1 MSGFNPSPPPTSNAP
16 STPMIIERPFN
27 IALFMSFFSPLILI
41 MVIIGFSFA
50 SKDFKGFVYLGFLIF
65 FCMLREFAYSLYGT
79 KPNTTSS
86 KDSCNVI
93 QYSRHGNASFS
104 TFVFGFTIAYL
115 LTPMFVNNAINFW
128 ILGGLLFYF
137 FLDMF
142 IKIFDKCIANTG
154 DLVINSL
161 LGLAC
166 ASMVISIMYT
176 AGSNNLLFFDEV
188 TGDGTKCSMAK
199 NQTFRCSVY
208 KNGELVGSS

>member
-1 MSGFNPSPPPTSNAP
+1 MSGLNPPPPINNAP

-41 MVIIGFSFA
+41 IMIIGFSFA

-65 FCMLREFAYSLYGT
+65 FCMLREFAYSLYST
-79 KPNTTSS
+79 KPNIKSPN
-86 KDSCNVI
+86 DSCSLI

-115 LTPMFVNNAINFW
+115 TTPMFVNNAVNFW

-142 IKIFDKCIANTG
+142 IKLFDKCIVNTG

-161 LGLAC
+161 LGIAC
-166 ASMVISIMYT
+166 ACMVVSFMYS
-176 AGSNNLLFFDEV
+176 AGSNKLLFFDELL
-188 TGDGTKCSMAK
+188 GDGNKCSMAK
-199 NQTFRCSVY
+199 NQTFRCAVY
-208 KNGELVGSS
+208 KNGELIGTA